1 RFRRSGAGLSP
12 AVGRLDP
19 LHRPRGAAGAPGPL
33 RRPAAADGRHHR
45 HPRAARGR
53 ARRGCRAAAQH
64 GCLQP
69 ESAAARLRGPGRRPV
84 AARRG
89 AELGQADHVPGAH
102 RPVFGRAQGRAR
114 RHHRRA
120 GEKLLQRGD
129 GAAGALGGRDPAQ
142 RNGPHPDGNA
152 MRPLLD
158 LRKLRQSAGLLAACL
173 VLGALYAAFA
183 PRWYRSSATLVPTAP
198 SKPTASAVTSL
209 VPELVENLVEVE
221 RIVVALESNA
231 VTDGV
236 VRKLSL
242 LDSWGLRHV
251 ERARARLWARCWLK
265 LDRRAR
271 TVTMSC
277 EERDPVL

>member
-1 RFRRSGAGLSP
+1 
-12 AVGRLDP
+12 
-19 LHRPRGAAGAPGPL
+19 
-33 RRPAAADGRHHR
+33 
-45 HPRAARGR
+45 
-53 ARRGCRAAAQH
+53 
-64 GCLQP
+64 
-69 ESAAARLRGPGRRPV
+69 
-84 AARRG
+84 
-89 AELGQADHVPGAH
+89 
-102 RPVFGRAQGRAR
+102 
-114 RHHRRA
+114 
-120 GEKLLQRGD
+120 
-129 GAAGALGGRDPAQ
+129 
-142 RNGPHPDGNA
+142 NA

-277 EERDPVL
+277 EERDPVLAQQIVAAFAELANDALRRVGRSSDSEEVRFLEQRVAEMRKETDDAALRLRDFEQRDRIVDLESQSKAVVNTIAGLYGQQISKELQLSFVGNYTAREDDSSIQLRREVAAMDSRARALIEPGRPAASGQHE